1 MPRNTEVFEPT
12 FRGTG
17 ILRSADITKDPRYGK
32 NAPHYG
38 MPKGHLPVVSY
49 LAVPVISRSGEVL
62 GGLFF
67 GHGQPGV
74 FTEEHE
80 RLVVGVAGWAAV
92 GIDNARLYEQE
103 RGARKDAE
111 AARREAEQ
119 ANKAKTEFLAT
130 MSHELRTPLNAIS
143 GYVDLL
149 DLEIRGPITQQQR
162 QDLRRIQRS
171 QQHLLSLINDVLN
184 FAKLEAGQVEFH
196 TAKVPL
202 ANLVADIEQLVSPQL
217 AARNLTYSCIGCDGK
232 FSVRADEEKAR
243 QIILN
248 FLTNAMKFTNP
259 GGSVTVRCEER
270 GEVVAISV
278 SDTGRGIPADKID
291 HIFEPFVQID
301 RHLTPS
307 AHQGVGLGL
316 AISRDLARAMKGD
329 IQVESEEGV
338 GTTFTLTLPRA

>member
-1 MPRNTEVFEPT
+1 
-12 FRGTG
+12 
-17 ILRSADITKDPRYGK
+17 
-32 NAPHYG
+32 
-38 MPKGHLPVVSY
+38 VSY

-67 GHGQPGV
+67 GHAQPGV
-74 FTEEHE
+74 FTEAHE
-80 RLVVGVAGWAAV
+80 RLIAGVAGWAAV
-92 GIDNARLYEQE
+92 GIDNARLYERE
-103 RGARKDAE
+103 RRARTDAE
-111 AARREAEQ
+111 AARQEAET
-119 ANKAKTEFLAT
+119 ANQAKTEFLAT

-149 DLEIRGPITQQQR
+149 DLEIRGPITPLQR
-162 QDLRRIQRS
+162 EDLRRIQRS

-202 ANLVADIEQLVSPQL
+202 ANLVADIEQLVAPQL
-217 AARNLTYSCIGCDGK
+217 AARKVSYSCIGCAEN

-243 QIILN
+243 QILLN
-248 FLTNAMKFTNP
+248 FLTNAMKFTNA
-259 GGSVTVRCEER
+259 GGSVTMRCEER
-270 GEVVAISV
+270 DNAVAISV
-278 SDTGRGIPADKID
+278 SDTGRGIPEDKID

-316 AISRDLARAMKGD
+316 AISRDLARAMRGD
-329 IQVESEEGV
+329 IEVESQVGV